1 MAGLE
6 VRTERGRKGYWVG
19 SDQYPRVTAILDT
32 IHKPA
37 LERWKLDH
45 EQQALY
51 EAAVSTFDD
60 CVESG
65 ICSSVRY
72 RTMLQ
77 YALAT
82 AKKAERAQIA
92 AAEAGTRVHAHIAA
106 RLKGEPRPEGLS
118 DVELI
123 QSDYAI
129 DWLQEVG
136 AEIIEVETPVY
147 YDVEGHRYA
156 GTPDAVIDTP
166 DGKRAIIDWKT
177 GAGKIW
183 KSYFLQNIA
192 YRRAWNWVHRAEQT
206 TAVTGGMIVKLPQV
220 PDELPEVAQVSG
232 DDELFLVFMACL
244 RVYEW
249 EVGDE

>member
-1 MAGLE
+1 MPSLE
-6 VRTERGRKGYWVG
+6 VRSERGRRGYWVG
-19 SDQYPRVTAILDT
+19 SDQYPRVTEILDT

-60 CVESG
+60 CVASG
-65 ICSSVRY
+65 ICSATRY

-77 YALAT
+77 YALST

-136 AEIIEVETPVY
+136 AEIVEVEQPVY
-147 YDVEGHRYA
+147 WEGDGGRYA
-156 GTPDAVIDTP
+156 GTPDALVDLPDTARVIV
-166 DGKRAIIDWKT
+166 DWKT

-183 KSYFLQNIA
+183 KSYHLQNVA
-192 YRRAWNWVHRAEQT
+192 YRRAWNWMHRSEQGKS
-206 TAVTGGMIVKLPQV
+206 VTGGMIVRLPQA
-220 PDELPEVAQVSG
+220 PDEQPEVEPVVG
-232 DDELFLVFMACL
+232 EDELFLVFLACL
-244 RVYEW
+244 RVHRW
-249 EVGDE
+249 ENKP